1 MTKGQIDFGSEEP
14 NYQKKDRGTEIK
26 TDRYRRRNAN
36 LPRQLV
42 RLRVH
47 RQTYRLTERKKIKTD
62 KEAKEKKGSLQIIRR
77 TYKATD
83 LQTQIYLINEIMI
96 ETYESAETPPSRSAF
111 LVDVKREQNLLF
123 LVCHYVPF
131 KSSTTWIV

>member
-26 TDRYRRRNAN
+26 TVRYRRRNAN

-47 RQTYRLTERKKIKTD
+47 RQTYRLTDRKK
-62 KEAKEKKGSLQIIRR
+62 
-77 TYKATD
+77 
-83 LQTQIYLINEIMI
+83 
-96 ETYESAETPPSRSAF
+96 
-111 LVDVKREQNLLF
+111 
-123 LVCHYVPF
+123 
-131 KSSTTWIV
+131 

>member
-14 NYQKKDRGTEIK
+14 NYQTKDRGTDIK

-47 RQTYRLTERKKIKTD
+47 RQTYRLTDRKK
-62 KEAKEKKGSLQIIRR
+62 
-77 TYKATD
+77 
-83 LQTQIYLINEIMI
+83 
-96 ETYESAETPPSRSAF
+96 
-111 LVDVKREQNLLF
+111 
-123 LVCHYVPF
+123 
-131 KSSTTWIV
+131 